1 MTRRFSKVAAI
12 TAIASAPFSLTACT
26 PCPGGETPPFWE
38 ACPVVPTTPTTT
50 SPATTM
56 APTTT
61 SPATTTTTPPATTTT
76 PPTTT
81 PPIPT

>member
-38 ACPVVPTTPTTT
+38 ACPAVPTTPTTT
-50 SPATTM
+50 
-56 APTTT
+56 
-61 SPATTTTTPPATTTT
+61 TPC
-76 PPTTT
+76 
-81 PPIPT
+81 